1 MRLSA
6 AAAWAGVGAMMIT
19 GCAAGTGSG
28 SGAGKVVDGGTFT
41 FAVNADP
48 GSLDPQASPSD
59 AAIQIGQFAYDH
71 LLNADADGKIVSGL
85 ATSWKTT
92 GKKVV
97 MSLHQGV
104 TCSDGSAFTAADVA
118 ANINYVADPKNKSP
132 LLGVLLPAGAHATAD
147 TSAGTVTLTLAGP
160 APFVTYGLAGL
171 PMVCAKGMQNRSAL
185 VHKTLGTGPYQL
197 TRSVAGNEYTYRK
210 RRGYTWG
217 PNGIGTAT
225 KGLPD
230 TIVVKVVSDQ
240 TTAANLLMSG
250 ALNAAT
256 VTGADTSRL
265 EGQHL
270 FSTSSP
276 LVTGEMWFNQAK
288 SRPAADASVRRA
300 LTQALDLAQLRQV
313 LTAGKGTAPTT
324 FTVTEPPVC
333 PGDSL
338 TKALPAHDLDAAER
352 VLDDAGWKRASG
364 GVREKDGHK
373 LSLTFVHNTSLGAG
387 GTAAAELAVQTWQ
400 KLGVQI
406 TSRPQDETRIGQTL
420 FTTGDWDIIWEA
432 LNTGS
437 PDQMAPFL
445 SGPVPPAG
453 TNFAHIDNADYS
465 AGITQATDSVGTK
478 GCPKWLAAE
487 SALAKDAD
495 VVPFANQATR
505 MFGSGAKFE
514 YAGSLIP
521 TSIRMLA
528 R

>member
-1 MRLSA
+1 MRLRA
-6 AAAWAGVGAMMIT
+6 AAAWASVGAMVIT
-19 GCAAGTGSG
+19 GCAAGSG
-28 SGAGKVVDGGTFT
+28 SGARKVVDGGTFT
-41 FAVNADP
+41 FAMSSDP

-71 LLNADADGKIVSGL
+71 LLNADADGKITSGL
-85 ATSWKTT
+85 ATGWKTT

-97 MSLHQGV
+97 MSLHKGI
-104 TCSDGSAFTAADVA
+104 TCSDGSAFTAADAA

-147 TSAGTVTLTLAGP
+147 TSADTVTLTLAGR
-160 APFVTYGLAGL
+160 APFVAYGLAGL

-185 VHKTLGTGPYQL
+185 AHKTIGTGPYQL
-197 TRSVAGNEYTYRK
+197 TKSVAGNEYTYRK
-210 RRGYTWG
+210 RSGYTWG

-230 TIVVKVVSDQ
+230 TIVVRVVSNQ
-240 TTAANLLMSG
+240 TTAANLLLSG

-256 VTGADTSRL
+256 VSGADASRL
-265 EGQHL
+265 EGEHL
-270 FSTSSP
+270 FSAASP
-276 LVTGEMWFNQAK
+276 LVAGEMWFNQAK
-288 SRPAADASVRRA
+288 SRPAADVSVRRA

-313 LTAGKGTAPTT
+313 LTEGKGTAPTT
-324 FTVTEPPVC
+324 FTATEPLVC

-338 TKALPAHDLDAAER
+338 TKALPAHNLEAAKRLLDE
-352 VLDDAGWKRASG
+352 AGWKPGPA
-364 GVREKDGHK
+364 GVREKNGHS
-373 LSLTFVHNTSLGAG
+373 LSLTFVYNTSLGAG
-387 GTAAAELAVQTWQ
+387 GTAAAELAEQTWQ
-400 KLGVQI
+400 KLGVKI
-406 TSRPQDETRIGQTL
+406 TSFPQDETRIGQTL
-420 FTTGDWDIIWEA
+420 FSTSDWDIVWEA
-432 LNTGS
+432 LNTAS
-437 PDQMAPFL
+437 PDQMVPFL
-445 SGPVPPAG
+445 SGPVPAAG
-453 TNFAHIDNADYS
+453 TNFAHIQNADYT
-465 AGITQATDSVGTK
+465 AGIARATDSVGTK
-478 GCPKWLAAE
+478 GCPMWLAAE